1 MSCIYCA
8 SSSASESV
16 KKIFD
21 LEFACRREVNKAK
34 MAEVIDKYKLE
45 EDDTSSIE
53 VQGMCRV
60 GVSLG
65 GRERDVQMSV

>member
-1 MSCIYCA
+1 
-8 SSSASESV
+8 
-16 KKIFD
+16 
-21 LEFACRREVNKAK
+21 